1 MATWMVH
8 FRIAENLLNRGLL
21 VSEKEFVVGNIG
33 PDCGLPDEV
42 TGEFFPDK
50 RVTHF
55 KQDGGINPG
64 LFLDQY
70 IKKDRID
77 FASPRCSFY
86 LGYYLHLV
94 TDVEWSQLHRRKK
107 KEPIYQD
114 ILGTPEYTRKIK
126 SDWYGSDFVYVNEN
140 KDTIF
145 QHVFQ
150 HIKSFPDY
158 LDIFPEGQIS
168 KQISRITDFY
178 LGNSYAFALDPTY
191 RFDYLTPDEISH
203 FVDKTTEKLVAHLKA
218 TFDEGILWDKRQLS
232 VSEG

>member
-55 KQDGGINPG
+55 KLDGGINPD

-70 IKKDRID
+70 IMKDRID
-77 FASPRCSFY
+77 FASPRFSFY

-94 TDVEWSQLHRRKK
+94 TDVEWSHLHRQKK
-107 KEPIYQD
+107 KEPNYQD

-168 KQISRITDFY
+168 KQIKRITDFY
-178 LGNSYAFALDPTY
+178 LGDSYAFALDPTY

-203 FVDKTTEKLVAHLKA
+203 FVDKTTEKLVAHLQA
-218 TFDEGILWDKRQLS
+218 IFDEETLWDKRQLS